1 MYNDD
6 TELIFPN
13 RVIPS
18 LSELRGASWK
28 KLVEEVASKESESDE
43 QLAFVLMMAQID
55 GCMTCNADSFRAMK
69 GCTLCAQDAI
79 RRHRGNDKELQK
91 LYSVALKDVATIRK
105 ENENG

>member
-1 MYNDD
+1 MYNED

-13 RVIPS
+13 RVIPD
-18 LSELRGASWK
+18 LADLRGASWK
-28 KLVEEVASKESESDE
+28 KLVDQVAEQEAESEE

-79 RRHRGNDKELQK
+79 RRYRGTDAELVKKYKTAQ
-91 LYSVALKDVATIRK
+91 KDVAAMK
-105 ENENG
+105 SKDG